1 MMSKMG
7 DLDTKIQSLMSFLSS
22 HFIMYYKIQSYNL

>member
-1 MMSKMG
+1 MMNKMG
-7 DLDTKIQSLMSFLSS
+7 DLDTGIQSSMSLLLS